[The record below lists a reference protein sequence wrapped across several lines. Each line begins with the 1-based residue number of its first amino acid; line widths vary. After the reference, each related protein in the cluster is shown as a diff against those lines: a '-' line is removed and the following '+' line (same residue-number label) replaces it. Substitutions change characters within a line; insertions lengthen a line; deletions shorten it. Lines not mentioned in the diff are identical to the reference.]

1 MTDNSQG
8 MWRPTPG
15 QLVCI
20 QHPDPEMRR
29 LIAQIKPSETWK
41 EFEPGRVKFR
51 VERLIDYP
59 DGGVEAVLQPEVGT
73 YPEGT
78 THTLYTS
85 WLAPA
90 PQP

>member
-1 MTDNSQG
+1 MLGNAEG

-29 LIAQIKPSETWK
+29 IMANIKSLSSAE
-41 EFEPGRVKFR
+41 KFR
-51 VERLIDYP
+51 VEKLIDYP
-59 DGGVEAVLQPEVGT
+59 DGGIEAVLQPEVGS
-73 YPEGT
+73 YPEGHR
-78 THTLYTS
+78 HTLYTS
-85 WLAPA
+85 WLVPA